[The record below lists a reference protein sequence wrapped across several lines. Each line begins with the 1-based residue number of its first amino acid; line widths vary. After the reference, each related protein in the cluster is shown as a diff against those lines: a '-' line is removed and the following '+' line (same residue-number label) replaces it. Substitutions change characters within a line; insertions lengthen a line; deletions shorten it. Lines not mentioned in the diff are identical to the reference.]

1 MIKTPYF
8 CPANRKDMRFIAVL
22 FVTLC
27 CCIGLVASPKEF
39 YQSDMQHLTQKDGL
53 ANNTLYTFH
62 QDKNGFLWIG
72 TDVGISRYDGMHFH
86 NYELI
91 DIEPQAIQRICEVE
105 QDHLLWLQL
114 GRYNHIACFDKTNG
128 EYVTLT
134 CDSSN
139 VLQTIYDV
147 CIADSVLYA
156 LTPKGVERLDYQRS
170 KHAIHITPELLVAHR
185 YQLTKLVSDDNFLYA
200 LDKGNNLLVYNYR
213 TGKQH
218 LVRYSRFE
226 TSKNLNDIKAM
237 NGSLWVISDWNGTY
251 CYNAELDELRE
262 LDLSQGKDN
271 KHLIS
276 HVAMKN
282 DSTFFA
288 CTPNSILRIIF
299 SGTDY
304 IRDSIDVSSISFD
317 QFKYESFIK
326 NRITDLYVD
335 NKNNVMWI
343 GTFGKGMLKSSLED
357 KDITRIY
364 LNEEIRDM
372 NGIAEDAKGYI
383 WITTEHHGVW
393 RSTEN
398 RVKPDM
404 SFKRWEKSSEDGHY
418 CMYKDESGQLWLA
431 DDQGIVYQNNPHTG
445 HITTYRPTYDG
456 VNFIGSIKEIY
467 FCIHNRLWL
476 VSEKGLFIYDHQN
489 DQCLGSMPFDE
500 TIHKITSMCEDRD
513 GIMWLGTNDG
523 VRTAVLKGKNI
534 ELSNGREQKAG
545 ISKGEVLSIYMNRY
559 NQIYI
564 SYADKVVQIDEQHEQ
579 FDDIKIL
586 HKDIMSG
593 HMQCIID
600 DKKGNTW
607 LGNNMGIMTINNKNK
622 ASYTYSF
629 PERFYDVCQLNDGR
643 LLWTNSD
650 GLMYFDP
657 TTLKQKS
664 LSGRLYISDIG
675 VNYNIVDIDEEVNG
689 QVILQKPAYLTN
701 KLVLNHNN
709 NNAVFYLTNLSFN
722 QMPNK
727 LEYRLLPQ
735 QTQWT
740 STYRNEI
747 EYSNIAP
754 GNYTLE
760 IRPISINN
768 EETNVTSLDIYVKKH
783 WAGTGW
789 ALCGYLLLISLI
801 VALSWYYLRSK
812 NERRN
817 FYRKKDELMKQML
830 AKEIKDRQEDNT
842 IYRLCNQA
850 RRGLMHEMKTPLS
863 LIASPLKEMV
873 NASTLPAIFQQ
884 KAKTAYRNVIGIQN
898 ICDLMLD
905 IYEQENQELTLNVAS
920 YPAMSVIYNAITT
933 SNELL
938 NVAPIKLHY
947 DKSNQAKE
955 EIWVDYKK
963 IKYILLNVLSNAYRH
978 ISYSGNVYVELLFET
993 IEGKEY
999 CCYRIKDDGKEMLEK
1014 RATYLLSREE
1024 GGKQLTKQLH
1034 PELGII
1040 LMKEHIVA
1048 HHGDIR
1054 IEQDPESGT
1063 CVSVYIPMGKEHFE
1077 GDSRVTFV
1085 EPEAIKQPEEGS
1097 APILSPEEKEKQIRE
1112 EQEKISLLST
1122 PNGGKHKMLIIEDHK
1137 DIRLY
1142 LKVLF
1147 SSEYAIVMA
1156 ENGEEGVRMARHEL
1170 PDIILTDI
1178 MMPVM
1183 DGFEATRILKEDLK
1197 TCHIPIIH
1205 LTALT
1210 GDTNA
1215 VKGIEYGA
1223 DDYILKPFNAEILR
1237 SKVKRLIENRQ
1248 NLKQAYMKLMMTS
1261 GVLESDKKQDDGE
1274 PKEDPFIRQIFEI
1287 VENNLQN
1294 PEFSVKRLAEM
1305 LNMSQPT
1312 LYRKVKMLT
1321 NYTIIE
1327 LIRGVR
1333 LKNAAELLRTKKYSI
1348 QEVSE
1353 MVGYNDAPT
1362 FRKHF
1367 VEFYGTTPSTF
1378 ANKEEASE
1386 KKMIG

>member
-1 MIKTPYF
+1 
-8 CPANRKDMRFIAVL
+8 MRFLAVII
-22 FVTLC
+22 VVLC
-27 CCIGLVASPKEF
+27 CCIRLVASPNDF
-39 YQSDMQHLTQKDGL
+39 YQSDMQHLTQTDGL

-62 QDKNGFLWIG
+62 QDKNGFLWLG
-72 TDVGISRYDGMHFH
+72 TDVGISRYDGIHFH

-91 DIEPQAIQRICEVE
+91 DIEPQAVQRICEME
-105 QDHLLWLQL
+105 QDNLLWMEL
-114 GRYNHIACFDKTNG
+114 GRSHRMACFDKTNG
-128 EYVTLT
+128 EYLRLE
-134 CDSSN
+134 CDSTHF
-139 VLQTIYDV
+139 LTHIYDL

-156 LTPKGVERLDYQRS
+156 LTPKGIEQLHYRRDGNTL
-170 KHAIHITPELLVAHR
+170 HITSELTVAHR
-185 YQLTKLVSDDNFLYA
+185 YPLKKLVSDDQYLYA
-200 LDKGNNLLVYNYR
+200 LDKGNNILVYNYR
-213 TGKQH
+213 TH
-218 LVRYSRFE
+218 AHHEVRYNRFGAKKPLSDIE
-226 TSKNLNDIKAM
+226 ALN
-237 NGSLWVISDWNGTY
+237 GCLWVMSSWNGTY
-251 CYNAELDELRE
+251 CYDAKQDEIRTLDFSDGNEE
-262 LDLSQGKDN
+262 EVF
-271 KHLIS
+271 IT

-282 DSTFFA
+282 DTTFFA
-288 CTPNSILRIIF
+288 CTPSSILRIRF
-299 SGTDY
+299 DGTDY
-304 IRDSIDVSSISFD
+304 IHHSIEVLPISFN
-317 QFKYESFIK
+317 QFKYETFIK
-326 NRITDLYVD
+326 NRITDLFVD
-335 NKNNVMWI
+335 KKNGVLWL
-343 GTFGKGMLKSSLED
+343 GTFGKGILKSNMMDED
-357 KDITRIY
+357 IMRIF
-364 LNEEIRDM
+364 LNEELRDM
-372 NGIAEDAKGYI
+372 NGVAQDANGYI
-383 WITTEHHGVW
+383 WLTTEHHGVW
-393 RSTEN
+393 RSTSKQVSPNMKFEQ
-398 RVKPDM
+398 
-404 SFKRWEKSSEDGHY
+404 WEKSSADGYY

-431 DDQGIVYQNNPHTG
+431 DDQGNVYQNNPLTG
-445 HITTYRPTYDG
+445 RITTYRPTYDG
-456 VNFIGSIKEIY
+456 VNSIGSISQIY

-476 VSEKGLFIYDHQN
+476 VSEKGLFIYDHQA
-489 DQCLGSMPFDE
+489 DECVGSMPFDDN
-500 TIHKITSMCEDRD
+500 IYKITTLCEDQE

-523 VRTAVLKGKNI
+523 VRTAILKGKDI
-534 ELSNGREQKAG
+534 HLSNGREQKAG
-545 ISKGEVLSIYMNRY
+545 ISKSSVLKIYMNRF

-564 SYADKVVQIDEQHEQ
+564 AYADKVVQVDDRHEN

-586 HKDIMSG
+586 QKDIMSG
-593 HMQCIID
+593 HVECIID
-600 DKKGNTW
+600 DKSGNSW
-607 LGNNMGIMTINNKNK
+607 LGNNIGIMTINNKTK

-643 LLWTNSD
+643 LLWTNSA
-650 GLMYFDP
+650 GLMCFNP
-657 TTLKQKS
+657 RVMKEKS
-664 LSGRLYISDIG
+664 LSGRLHISDIG
-675 VNYNIVDIDEEVNG
+675 VNYNIVDIDEEING
-689 QVILQKPAYLTN
+689 QNILEKPVYLTD
-701 KLVLNHNN
+701 KLVLNHDNN
-709 NNAVFYLTNLSFN
+709 NVVFYLSDLSFN

-727 LEYRLLPQ
+727 LEYRLLPK

-740 STYRNEI
+740 TTYRAEI

-754 GNYTLE
+754 GDYTLE
-760 IRPISINN
+760 IRPISIND
-768 EETNVTSLDIYVKKH
+768 EETLVTRLDISVKRH
-783 WAGTGW
+783 WATTGW
-789 ALCGYLLLISLI
+789 AIVGYLCIIGIFVGLF
-801 VALSWYYLRSK
+801 WHYLRSK
-812 NERRN
+812 QERRS
-817 FYRKKDELMKQML
+817 FYRKKDEMMKQKL
-830 AKEIKDRQEDNT
+830 ADEQKYRKEENT
-842 IYRLCNQA
+842 IYHMCNQA
-850 RRGLMHEMKTPLS
+850 RRGLMQEMKTPLS
-863 LIASPLKEMV
+863 LITAPLKEMV
-873 NASTLPAIFQQ
+873 NASTLPAVFQQ
-884 KAKTAYRNVIGIQN
+884 KAKTAYRNVIGMQN

-920 YPAMSVIYNAITT
+920 YPAMTVIYNAITT

-947 DKSNQAKE
+947 DKSNRIKD
-955 EIWVDYKK
+955 EIWIDYKK
-963 IKYILLNVLSNAYRH
+963 VKYILQNVLSNAYRH
-978 ISYSGNVYVELLFET
+978 ISYSGNVYVDLFFET
-993 IEGKEY
+993 IEGKDY
-999 CCYRIKDDGKEMLEK
+999 CCYQIKDDGKEMLEK
-1014 RATYLLSREE
+1014 QATYLLSREE

-1063 CVSVYIPMGKEHFE
+1063 CVSIYIPMGKEHFE

-1156 ENGEEGVRMARHEL
+1156 ENGEEGVKMARHEL

>member
-1 MIKTPYF
+1 MKFLTTILIF
-8 CPANRKDMRFIAVL
+8 
-22 FVTLC
+22 LC
-27 CCIGLVASPKEF
+27 CCPRLVAFPKDL
-39 YQSDMQHLTQKDGL
+39 YQSDMQHLTQENGL
-53 ANNTLYTFH
+53 ANNTLYTLH
-62 QDKNGFLWIG
+62 QDKNGFLWMG
-72 TDVGISRYDGMHFH
+72 TDVGISRYDGVHFH

-91 DIEPQAIQRICEVE
+91 DIEPQAVQRICEME
-105 QDHLLWLQL
+105 QDNLLWLEL
-114 GRYNHIACFDKTNG
+114 GRYHHIACFDKTIG

-134 CDSSN
+134 NDSSD
-139 VLQTIYDV
+139 VLSTIYDL
-147 CIADSVLYA
+147 CIADSTLYA
-156 LTPKGVERLDYQRS
+156 LTPRGIERMDYKRNKQS
-170 KHAIHITPELLVAHR
+170 IQVASELVVAHR
-185 YQLTKLVSDDNFLYA
+185 YPLKKLVGDNNFLYA
-200 LDKGNNLLVYNYR
+200 LDKGNNLLIYNYR
-213 TGKQH
+213 TGNH
-218 LVRYSRFE
+218 RVVRYNRFQ
-226 TSKNLNDIKAM
+226 TKKNLNDIKAM
-237 NGSLWVISDWNGTY
+237 NGCLWVMSDWNGTY
-251 CYNAELDELRE
+251 CYNAEQDELRTLE
-262 LDLSQGKDN
+262 LSKN
-271 KHLIS
+271 KKEEHLIS

-282 DSTFFA
+282 DSTFLA
-288 CTPNSILRIIF
+288 STPNSILRISF
-299 SGTDY
+299 AGTDY
-304 IRDSIDVSSISFD
+304 IHNPIKVSAISFD

-326 NRITDLYVD
+326 NRITDLFVD

-343 GTFGKGMLKSSLED
+343 GTFGKGILKTSLID
-357 KDITRIY
+357 KDITRIF

-372 NGIAEDAKGYI
+372 NGIAEDAKGHI
-383 WITTEHHGVW
+383 WLTTKHQGVW
-393 RSTEN
+393 VSTNN
-398 RVKPDM
+398 RVTPDM
-404 SFKRWEKSSEDGHY
+404 TFKRWEKSSPNGHY
-418 CMYKDESGQLWLA
+418 CMFKDESGLLWLA
-431 DDQGIVYQNNPHTG
+431 DDQGIVYQNNPLTG
-445 HITTYRPTYDG
+445 QITTYRPTYDG
-456 VNFIGSIKEIY
+456 VNSIGSINNIY
-467 FCIHNRLWL
+467 YCIHGRLWL
-476 VSEKGLFIYDHQN
+476 VSEKGLFIYNYQN
-489 DQCLGSMPFDE
+489 DKCLGSMPFND
-500 TIHKITSMCEDRD
+500 TIHKINSLCEDRD
-513 GIMWLGTNDG
+513 GIMWIGTNDG
-523 VRTAVLKGKNI
+523 VRTAVLKGNDI
-534 ELSNGREQKAG
+534 ELHNGREQKAG
-545 ISKGEVLSIYMNRY
+545 ISKGEVLNIYMNRY

-564 SYADKVVQIDEQHEQ
+564 SYADKVVRIDDQHEY

-593 HMQCIID
+593 HVECAID
-600 DKKGNTW
+600 DKSGNSW
-607 LGNNMGIMTINNKNK
+607 LGNNTGIMTINNKNK

-643 LLWTNSD
+643 LLWTSSD
-650 GLMYFDP
+650 GLMCFHP
-657 TTLKQKS
+657 TVMKQKS
-664 LSGRLYISDIG
+664 FTERLYISDIG
-675 VNYNIVDIDEEVNG
+675 INYNIVDIDEEVNG
-689 QVILQKPAYLTN
+689 QVILQKPAYLTD
-701 KLVLNHNN
+701 KLELKHHNN
-709 NNAVFYLTNLSFN
+709 NIVFYLTNLSYN

-727 LEYRLLPQ
+727 IEYRLLPE

-740 STYRNEI
+740 MTYRNEI

-760 IRPISINN
+760 IRPISIND
-768 EETNVTSLDIYVKKH
+768 EETTVTRLDILVKRH
-783 WAGTGW
+783 WTTTGW
-789 ALCGYLLLISLI
+789 AVISYLLAIGMFMVLC
-801 VALSWYYLRSK
+801 WYYLRSK
-812 NERRN
+812 RERRE
-817 FYRKKDELMKQML
+817 FYRKKDELLKQSL
-830 AKEIKDRQEDNT
+830 AKEIKSRKEENT
-842 IYRLCNQA
+842 VYRLCNQA
-850 RRGLMHEMKTPLS
+850 RRGLMQEMKTPLS
-863 LIASPLKEMV
+863 LIASPLKEMIS
-873 NASTLPAIFQQ
+873 APTLPAIYQQ
-884 KAKTAYRNVIGIQN
+884 KAKTAYRSVIGMQN
-898 ICDLMLD
+898 ICDLMVD
-905 IYEQENQELTLNVAS
+905 IYEQENEELTLNVAS
-920 YPAMSVIYNAITT
+920 YPAMHVIYNAITT

-947 DKSNQAKE
+947 DKSNQTKE
-955 EIWVDYKK
+955 EIWIDYKK
-963 IKYILLNVLSNAYRH
+963 VKYILQNVLSNAYRH
-978 ISYSGNVYVELLFET
+978 ISYSGNVYVDLLYET

-999 CCYRIKDDGKEMLEK
+999 CCYRIKDDGKEMISQS
-1014 RATYLLSREE
+1014 AVYLLSREE

-1040 LMKEHIVA
+1040 LMKEHIVG

-1063 CVSVYIPMGKEHFE
+1063 CVSIYIPMGKEHFE

-1085 EPEAIKQPEEGS
+1085 EPETIKQPDEKS
-1097 APILSPEEKEKQIRE
+1097 NPIITPEEKEQQIRK
-1112 EQEKISLLST
+1112 EQESISLLAT

-1147 SSEYAIVMA
+1147 SSEYNIVIA
-1156 ENGEEGVRMARHEL
+1156 ENGEEGVKMARHEL

-1178 MMPVM
+1178 MMPIM
-1183 DGFEATRILKEDLK
+1183 DGFQATRILKEDLK

-1210 GDTNA
+1210 GETNA

-1223 DDYILKPFNAEILR
+1223 DDYILKPFNADILR

-1261 GVLESDKKQDDGE
+1261 GVMELNNKEENGE
-1274 PKEDPFIRQIFEI
+1274 QKEDPFIKQIFEI